1 MVEDVTVFA
10 RDERVVDDGAVVDA
24 DADAD
29 GVDVDAAC

>member
-10 RDERVVDDGAVVDA
+10 RDERVVDDGEVVGA
-24 DADAD
+24 N